1 MMMMTR
7 VTMISQP
14 LDTQV
19 ATAIV
24 QTSLRLEAP
33 QRMTMLRAQPSEAND
48 STPVPARQ
56 TMLRRP
62 R

>member
-1 MMMMTR
+1 MT
-7 VTMISQP
+7 SQP
-14 LDTQV
+14 TLDTQAV
-19 ATAIV
+19 TALV

-33 QRMTMLRAQPSEAND
+33 QRMTMLRAQPSEANE
-48 STPVPARQ
+48 STAVPARQ

>member
-1 MMMMTR
+1 
-7 VTMISQP
+7 MISQP
-14 LDTQV
+14 TLDTPV
-19 ATAIV
+19 VTALV

-33 QRMTMLRAQPSEAND
+33 QRMTMLRAQPSEANE
-48 STPVPARQ
+48 STAVPSRQ